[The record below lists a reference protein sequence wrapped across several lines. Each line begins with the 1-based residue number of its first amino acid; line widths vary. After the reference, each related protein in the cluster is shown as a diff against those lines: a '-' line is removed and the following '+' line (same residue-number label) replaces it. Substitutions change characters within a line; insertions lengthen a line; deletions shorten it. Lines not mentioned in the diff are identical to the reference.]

1 MNAQALAAAARAL
14 VADGKGLLAMDES
27 IHTCNQR
34 LASAGIATTVDL
46 RRAWRELLLTA
57 PSLGQCIS
65 GVILADETIWQA
77 QADGTPFVEV
87 AARAGLRVGIKV
99 DTGTEDLAGHPGE
112 KVTGGLDG
120 LAARLQS
127 YAGLGACFAKWRG
140 VFRVDADRLPGT
152 ACIDANAHALAR
164 CAAACQ
170 AAGLVPVVEPE
181 VLMDGSHSQARC
193 QAVTEAVLRSV
204 FHQLTRQGVL
214 LEGLLLK
221 PNMVVAGL
229 ACPTQA
235 TPAEVAGATLQALRR
250 VVPAAVPGIVF
261 LSGGQS
267 GPVASSNLNALHAAL
282 QAGSGA
288 GAPPWPLSFSFA
300 RALQHP
306 ALEIWA
312 GKPANRVAA
321 QQALLQRARCN
332 QAALAGRY
340 SAGMEAQ

>member
-1 MNAQALAAAARAL
+1 MPGWAP
-14 VADGKGLLAMDES
+14 V
-27 IHTCNQR
+27 
-34 LASAGIATTVDL
+34 L
-46 RRAWRELLLTA
+46 RN
-57 PSLGQCIS
+57 G
-65 GVILADETIWQA
+65 
-77 QADGTPFVEV
+77 
-87 AARAGLRVGIKV
+87 
-99 DTGTEDLAGHPGE
+99 
-112 KVTGGLDG
+112 
-120 LAARLQS
+120 
-127 YAGLGACFAKWRG
+127 GACSAWTPTSC
-140 VFRVDADRLPGT
+140 PGT

-164 CAAACQ
+164 YAAACQ

-181 VLMDGSHSQARC
+181 VLMDGGHGQARC

-204 FHQLTRQGVL
+204 LRQLTRQGVL

-229 ACPTQA
+229 ACATQA

-267 GPVASSNLNALHAAL
+267 GPVASSNLQALNAAL
-282 QAGSGA
+282 QAGP

-312 GKPANRVAA
+312 GKPANRAAA

-340 SAGMEAQ
+340 SAAMEAQ